1 MNSSNPMDI
10 VQKMASQNP
19 QIKNLLSMLNSSGM
33 TPKQFF
39 YQYANSQGV
48 DPDQFLNSLKN

>member
-1 MNSSNPMDI
+1 MNSSNPMDM

-39 YQYANSQGV
+39 YQYANSQGI
-48 DPDQFLNSLKN
+48 DPDQFLNSLKE